1 MILLGKTTTAKI
13 NEIKAEIQNQ
23 VKRKELHSRNAL
35 IARDELL
42 ALIPEDK
49 RNEAMNHLGDFAERL
64 RHLERAREA
73 IFNLGDQQRKLEFK
87 RPQWMSE

>member
-13 NEIKAEIQNQ
+13 NEIKAEIENQ
-23 VKRKELHSRNAL
+23 VKRKELHSRNAI
-35 IARDELL
+35 IARDDLL

-49 RNEAMNHLGDFAERL
+49 RDEAMNYLGDFAERL

-73 IFNLGDQQRKLEFK
+73 IFKLGDQQRMLESK
-87 RPQWMSE
+87 RPQWMSK